1 MFINDIY
8 FINSTPDGAFETNLM
23 KWDCSETF
31 NATDIYYETFL
42 RIFNQ
47 LNKKKLTGSALNSVL
62 VKLYGHLGLNA
73 EQRAERLV
81 SLDKVFVDNDPAE
94 EYDINSLQRDIE
106 GFFKFFSEWK
116 WDISYRFVDTFLRVD
131 DRKAYMKNYF
141 VLQGHVDA
149 DAIAE
154 KFSSPEFQKLLR
166 IKYIPKNQANK
177 HIKVYYGPAGTGK
190 TRKACKEADDLCI
203 ICSSDMSCTDLL
215 RDFDFDDGKPGYE
228 KSDLWRAIVEGKK
241 IVFDEINLLNRDALK
256 FLQGLTDGKK
266 FFNFMGHKIEI
277 HPDFQIIGTMNLIM
291 GGIAYTLPEPIV
303 DRCSEIVEMKLTPE
317 SLVEMLKSNDEE

>member
-31 NATDIYYETFL
+31 NATEIYYETFL

-47 LNKKKLTGSALNSVL
+47 LNKKKLTGAALNSVL
-62 VKLYGHLGLNA
+62 DKLYNHLDLTT
-73 EQRAERLV
+73 EQKAERFV
-81 SLDKVFVDNDPAE
+81 SLDKVTVDNDPGE
-94 EYDINSLQRDIE
+94 EYDVRNLQRDIE

-116 WDISYRFVDTFLRVD
+116 WKISYRYVDTFLRST
-131 DRKAYMKNYF
+131 DRVAYTKNYF
-141 VLQGHVDA
+141 KLQGHIEA
-149 DAIAE
+149 DEIAE
-154 KFSSPEFQKLLR
+154 KLDSPEFKKLLR
-166 IKYIPKNQANK
+166 IKYIPKNQSNK

-190 TRKACKEADDLCI
+190 TRKACKEADGLCV

-215 RDFDFDDGKPGYE
+215 RDFDFEDGKPGYE

-241 IVFDEINLLNRDALK
+241 IVFDEINLLNKDTLK

-266 FFNFMGHKIEI
+266 FFNFVGHKIEI

-291 GGIAYTLPEPIV
+291 GGIAYPLPEPIV
-303 DRCSEIVEMKLTPE
+303 DRCSEIEEMILTPE
-317 SLVEMLKSNDEE
+317 SLAAMLTSEEE

>member
-1 MFINDIY
+1 MLINDIY

-31 NATDIYYETFL
+31 NATEIYYETFL

-47 LNKKKLTGSALNSVL
+47 LNKKKLTGAALNSVL
-62 VKLYGHLGLNA
+62 DKLYNHLDLTT
-73 EQRAERLV
+73 EQKAERFV
-81 SLDKVFVDNDPAE
+81 SLDKVTVDNDPGE
-94 EYDINSLQRDIE
+94 EYDVRNLQRDIE

-116 WDISYRFVDTFLRVD
+116 WKISYRYVDTFLRST
-131 DRKAYMKNYF
+131 DRVAYTKNYF
-141 VLQGHVDA
+141 KLQGHIEA
-149 DAIAE
+149 DEIAE
-154 KFSSPEFQKLLR
+154 KLDSPEFKKLLR
-166 IKYIPKNQANK
+166 IKYIPKNQSNK

-190 TRKACKEADDLCI
+190 TRKACKEADGLCV

-215 RDFDFDDGKPGYE
+215 RDFDFEDGKPGYE

-241 IVFDEINLLNRDALK
+241 IVFDEINLLNKDTLK

-266 FFNFMGHKIEI
+266 FFNFVGHKIEI

-291 GGIAYTLPEPIV
+291 GGIAYPLPEPIV
-303 DRCSEIVEMKLTPE
+303 DRCSEIEEMILTPE
-317 SLVEMLKSNDEE
+317 SLAAMLTSEEE

>member
-31 NATDIYYETFL
+31 NATEIYYETFL

-47 LNKKKLTGSALNSVL
+47 LNKKKLTGAALNSVL
-62 VKLYGHLGLNA
+62 DKLYNHLDLTT
-73 EQRAERLV
+73 EQKAERFV
-81 SLDKVFVDNDPAE
+81 SLDKVTVDNDPGE
-94 EYDINSLQRDIE
+94 EYDVRNLQRDIK

-116 WDISYRFVDTFLRVD
+116 WKISYRYVDTFLRST
-131 DRKAYMKNYF
+131 DRVAYTKNYF
-141 VLQGHVDA
+141 KLQGHIEA
-149 DAIAE
+149 DEIAE
-154 KFSSPEFQKLLR
+154 KLDSPEFKKLLR
-166 IKYIPKNQANK
+166 IKYIPKNQSNK

-190 TRKACKEADDLCI
+190 TRKACKEADGLCI

-215 RDFDFDDGKPGYE
+215 RDFDFEDGKPGYE

-241 IVFDEINLLNRDALK
+241 IVFDEINLLNKDTLK

-266 FFNFMGHKIEI
+266 FFNFVGHKIEI

-291 GGIAYTLPEPIV
+291 GGIAYPLPEHIV
-303 DRCSEIVEMKLTPE
+303 DRCSEIEEMILTPE
-317 SLVEMLKSNDEE
+317 SLAAMLTSEEE

>member
-1 MFINDIY
+1 MFINATY
-8 FINSTPDGAFETNLM
+8 FINATPEGAFETNLM
-23 KWDCSETF
+23 KS
-31 NATDIYYETFL
+31 DIIEIFDITHMHYETFS
-42 RIFNQ
+42 RIYNQ
-47 LNKKKLTGSALNSVL
+47 LSKKKLTGAALNSVL
-62 VKLYGHLGLNA
+62 DKLYNHLDLTT
-73 EQRAERLV
+73 EQKAERLV
-81 SLDKVFVDNDPAE
+81 SLDRVTVDNDSDE
-94 EYDINSLQRDIE
+94 EYNVRNLQRDIE

-116 WDISYRFVDTFLRVD
+116 WDVSYRFVDTFLRVD
-131 DRKAYMKNYF
+131 DRTAYMKNYF

-166 IKYIPKNQANK
+166 IKYIPKNQSNK

-291 GGIAYTLPEPIV
+291 GGIAYPLPEPIV

-317 SLVEMLKSNDEE
+317 SLVEMLKSDDEE

>member
-31 NATDIYYETFL
+31 NATEIYYETFL

-47 LNKKKLTGSALNSVL
+47 LNKKKLTGAALNSVL
-62 VKLYGHLGLNA
+62 DKLYNHLDLTT
-73 EQRAERLV
+73 EQKAERFV
-81 SLDKVFVDNDPAE
+81 SLDKVTVDNDPGE
-94 EYDINSLQRDIE
+94 EYDVRNLQRDIE

-116 WDISYRFVDTFLRVD
+116 WKISYRYVDTFLRST
-131 DRKAYMKNYF
+131 DRVAYTKNYF
-141 VLQGHVDA
+141 KLQGHIEA
-149 DAIAE
+149 DEIAE
-154 KFSSPEFQKLLR
+154 KLDSPEFKKLLR
-166 IKYIPKNQANK
+166 IKYIPKNQSNK

-190 TRKACKEADDLCI
+190 TRKACKEADGLCI

-215 RDFDFDDGKPGYE
+215 RDFDFEDGKPGYE

-241 IVFDEINLLNRDALK
+241 IVFDEINLLNKDTLK

-266 FFNFMGHKIEI
+266 FFNFVGHKIEI

-291 GGIAYTLPEPIV
+291 GGIAYPLPEPIV
-303 DRCSEIVEMKLTPE
+303 DRCSEIEEMILTPE
-317 SLVEMLKSNDEE
+317 SLAAMLTSEEE

>member
-8 FINSTPDGAFETNLM
+8 FINSTPDGAFETNLI
-23 KWDCSETF
+23 KWDCSETY
-31 NATDIYYETFL
+31 NAIDIYYETFL
-42 RIFNQ
+42 RIYNQ

-62 VKLYGHLGLNA
+62 DKLYSHLGLNA

-81 SLDKVFVDNDPAE
+81 SLDKVSVDNDPGE
-94 EYDINSLQRDIE
+94 EYDVRNLQRDIE

-116 WDISYRFVDTFLRVD
+116 WKISYRYVDTFLRST
-131 DRKAYMKNYF
+131 DRVAYTKNYF
-141 VLQGHVDA
+141 KLQGHIEA
-149 DAIAE
+149 DEIAE
-154 KFSSPEFQKLLR
+154 KLDSPEFKKLLR
-166 IKYIPKNQANK
+166 IKYIPKNQSNK

-190 TRKACKEADDLCI
+190 TRKACKEADGLCI

-215 RDFDFDDGKPGYE
+215 RDFDFEDGKPGYE

-241 IVFDEINLLNRDALK
+241 IVFDEINLLNKDTLK

-266 FFNFMGHKIEI
+266 FFNFVGHKIEI

-291 GGIAYTLPEPIV
+291 GGIAYPLPEPIV
-303 DRCSEIVEMKLTPE
+303 DRCSEIEEMILTPE
-317 SLVEMLKSNDEE
+317 SLAAMLTSKEE